1 MIPQMRLSTTP
12 QPAALLLPDP
22 QPRLTTSRARGGVAL
37 NDASQGLN
45 VQTWTL
51 STDGTSVTIEGET
64 VPQSVLFTG
73 TGITEVSLA
82 FDQNMRPFVAFVDGG
97 GAKYRWFDPVD
108 STTKI
113 TPIGAGVVTPRC
125 CLDDFRPSQTN
136 ASDIILAYV
145 RGGSLFYRQQRDRY
159 LVEYPLGLPA
169 QALNFVGMGVNLRLQ
184 FEVVE

>member
-22 QPRLTTSRARGGVAL
+22 QPSLTTSRARGGVAL

-51 STDGTSVTIEGET
+51 TTDGANVTIEGET
-64 VPQSVLFTG
+64 VAPSVLFTG
-73 TGITEVSLA
+73 TGITEVCLA
-82 FDQNMRPFVAFVDGG
+82 FDQNMRPFVAFVDSGG
-97 GAKYRWFDPVD
+97 PKYRWFDSLD

-113 TPIGAGVVTPRC
+113 TSLASDVVTPRC
-125 CLDDFRPSQTN
+125 TLDDFRLSQVN

-145 RGGSLFYRQQRDRY
+145 RGGLLFFRAQRDRY
-159 LVEYPLGLPA
+159 TIEYPLSAPCQGLRYVA
-169 QALNFVGMGVNLRLQ
+169 MGVNLRLQ
-184 FEVVE
+184 FEVIE